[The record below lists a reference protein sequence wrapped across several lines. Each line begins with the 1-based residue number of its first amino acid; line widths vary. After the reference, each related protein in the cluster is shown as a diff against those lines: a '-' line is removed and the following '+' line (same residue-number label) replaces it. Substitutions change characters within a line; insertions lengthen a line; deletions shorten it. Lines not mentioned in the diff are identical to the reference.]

1 MNLSQPTLT
10 AKDFD
15 TDQEVR
21 WCPSCGDY
29 AILAQL
35 KQVLAELGLPRERFV
50 FVSGIG
56 CSSRLPY
63 YLNTFGFHTLPGRA
77 PAIAT
82 GLKSARP
89 DLSVWVVTGDGD
101 GLGQGLNSLLHA
113 LRRNAD
119 IKVLLFNN
127 EVHALSKGQFSPTS
141 RLGTRTRSSP
151 HGSAEQPLRPLEL
164 ALTAGATFVARTID
178 VDGEHLAE
186 TLRRAALHRGAAF
199 VEIYQNCK
207 IFNDGVFEYATDRST
222 KADSTLYLEHD
233 RPLIFGKDRTCAIS
247 FEGLEPRIV
256 EIDRNTAADGL
267 PRHNEQAERSTQSQ
281 LLASLT
287 MPDFPECLGVFRSV
301 ERPTFDSTLGAK
313 GPRLSSGGS
322 VEELFASDDTWQVE

>member
-1 MNLSQPTLT
+1 
-10 AKDFD
+10 
-15 TDQEVR
+15 
-21 WCPSCGDY
+21 
-29 AILAQL
+29 
-35 KQVLAELGLPRERFV
+35 VLAELGLPRERFV
-50 FVSGIG
+50 FISGIG

-113 LRRNAD
+113 LRRNVD

-186 TLRRAALHRGAAF
+186 TLRRAAQHRGAAF

-233 RPLIFGKDRTCAIS
+233 RPLVFGKDRTRAIA
-247 FEGLEPRIV
+247 FDGFEPRIV
-256 EIDRNTAADGL
+256 EIKDHRAAESL
-267 PRHNEQAERSTQSQ
+267 PRHDERAQRSTQAR
-281 LLASLT
+281 LLANLT

-301 ERPTFDSTLGAK
+301 DHPTFENAVTAT
-313 GPRLSSGGS
+313 GPRLSSSGS
-322 VEELFASDDTWQVE
+322 VEELFASDDTWRVE

>member
-1 MNLSQPTLT
+1 MNLSQPKLS

-35 KQVLAELGLPRERFV
+35 KQVLAESGLPREQFV
-50 FVSGIG
+50 FISGIG

-113 LRRNAD
+113 MRRNVD
-119 IKVLLFNN
+119 LKILMFNN

-141 RLGTRTRSSP
+141 RLGTRTRTSP
-151 HGSAEQPLRPLEL
+151 HGSAEAPLRPLEL

-186 TLRRAALHRGAAF
+186 TLRRAAVHRGAAF

-207 IFNDGVFEYATDRST
+207 IFNDGVFEYATDKST
-222 KADSTLYLEHD
+222 KADSIIYLEHG
-233 RPLIFGKDRTCAIS
+233 RPLIFGKDRTRAVS
-247 FEGLEPRIV
+247 FDGLEPCVV
-256 EIDRNTAADGL
+256 EIDRQGNTDSL
-267 PRHNEQAERSTQSQ
+267 PRHDERGQRPTQAQ
-281 LLASLT
+281 LLAGMT
-287 MPDFPECLGVFRSV
+287 VPDFPECLGVFRAV
-301 ERPTFDSTLGAK
+301 DRPTFDAVLSAS
-313 GPRLSSGGS
+313 GPRLSNGGS
-322 VEELFASDDTWQVE
+322 IEELFVSDDTWKVE